1 MSGTPSPSAV
11 AKFAKQSAKGTPATT
26 GFVTALATRS
36 SLNAAFDNPQRTTEH
51 GAGAADRATAH
62 KSATRRGSYLA
73 RAQYGGYL
81 YPNLFGIMLLGAGF
95 KVTTTGAG
103 ADKTHVFKLGLRS
116 EQLYLT
122 MLETIG
128 SKTRRGSDMR
138 VSALNLI
145 GTQENVTFDATLAG
159 LAMADAAGSE
169 TTTAEDT
176 NQLLGSEGTLSLHYD
191 PAGANTEIL
200 NTTTDTVQE
209 VRLAI
214 SNPADEADRSIHTF
228 GRADLPQTGV
238 DITTNINGIEI
249 DYSIYEDIIEGGA
262 SGNAPSPNTAIC
274 SLSYSFATA
283 IDIATASVPY
293 SCTILIPHLEVNLDD
308 FTAEGDNLIRW
319 NLTGRMID
327 DVTDPIT
334 ITLVNA
340 KTSY

>member
-1 MSGTPSPSAV
+1 MSGTASSTAAV
-11 AKFAKQSAKGTPATT
+11 KFAKQSAKGTAATT
-26 GFVTALATRS
+26 GFTTALATRS
-36 SLNAAFDNPQRTTEH
+36 SLNAAFDNPQRTVEH
-51 GAGAADRATAH
+51 GAGALDRATAH
-62 KSATRRGSYLA
+62 KHSTRRGSYLA
-73 RAQYGGYL
+73 RAQYAGYL
-81 YPNLFGIMLLGAGF
+81 YPNLIGLLLLGAGF
-95 KVTTTGAG
+95 KCTTTGAG

-116 EQLYLT
+116 EQLWLT

-128 SKTRRGSDMR
+128 TKTRMAKDLRVGS
-138 VSALNLI
+138 LNLI
-145 GTQENVTFDATLAG
+145 GNQQNVNVEATLAG

-176 NQLLGSEGTLSLHYD
+176 NELLGSEGTLSLHYD

-200 NTTTDTVQE
+200 NTSTDSVQE
-209 VRLAI
+209 VRLQIA
-214 SNPADEADRSIHTF
+214 NPADENDRSIHTF

-238 DITTNINGIEI
+238 DITTNINGIDL
-249 DYSIYEDIIEGGA
+249 DYDIYEKIVEGGS
-262 SGNAPSPNTAIC
+262 SGNAPSANTAIC
-274 SLSYSFATA
+274 SLSYSFETA
-283 IDIATASVPY
+283 VNIATAAVPY